1 MFINTLDIPGYSR
14 LNQILHTLKHV
25 HQFEFDSHDGDQLQE
40 TQQHYLHVQQQIVE
54 TSAFN
59 TYHVNPEYAKAAL
72 ITEAIKMLLEI
83 APKRRKKAAVQETKK
98 KQPKP
103 DFLDVDK
110 DGNKKEPF
118 KKAVADKAKAGK
130 LDEKW
135 GTEMKT
141 SAKDMGKWEGYTKAD
156 LQANQPGFQEGM
168 MKNVK
173 RGLFGWPSPG
183 LPGGRSGGKPQDVVA
198 RTRAMDDDMLK
209 SLASNTEVSP
219 GSPAGLQKKVAQ
231 QELRRRGKAVSE
243 AWGTEMK
250 TSAKDIGKWEG
261 YTITELKARKK
272 KLMDKEE
279 RTAAESKEVR
289 QINFAIRAKQE
300 NSWGKVKESML
311 MEDENLDK
319 AETLLAAK
327 DLSDRLQ
334 DMAEDAAKMAVDR
347 LMPLV
352 DVMKSQ
358 FGQEPADAFN
368 QIVKA
373 QLQTVLDTIISAKDQ
388 TDNAVLT
395 LQGGGVPSMGSDI
408 SQPLPGAEAPAA
420 EPGTEAPAA
429 EPQVGGEEEFQA
441 GPATA
446 GPEEEPLGRSM
457 KEPMSETLR
466 VGDLVKFAFVRG
478 MTPIRGTILEFV
490 SARKTLANPHG
501 FMIDVQ
507 SGNTIYS
514 IHPQHA
520 QKLANQTI
528 SEQKIAR
535 RIIKESHQQCMEC
548 GQGWYMEDQ
557 HGKMQCNECGS
568 SWIGEDQEQDIEK
581 AKKEYFAKGGK
592 ITQGPIKKAKGSQP
606 YMPGTYHGQRTATMR
621 AHDPFKRKMEESA
634 KPKDII
640 TDANDRRRYIALRNM
655 EADHYAQ
662 ARKTKDTKQAHHKK
676 MAQQYNDQANDIL
689 DKYRSSVEEAQQP
702 NATQTIQ
709 DMAAKGKD
717 ATGKPLSPS
726 QKMAAK
732 KAADE
737 LAKANLEEK
746 LTKKMTAGEIISDF
760 VNSDDP
766 KFKGKS
772 KAERTRM
779 ALGAY
784 YDMHPEKSK
793 KQESYNNVKA
803 VVESLTTEFNNLKM
817 QFQQHKKIFQ
827 ESVRHGAT
835 FDILNE
841 GYGLEGA
848 AILEQM
854 KQIKTQ
860 LDTHR
865 ANLTQLRTEIQEQ
878 FALDQTIVTKVQKLS
893 EQAKTLPYGIV
904 GVLNNQQKF
913 RKFFINESQRNTWIE
928 YNQEYIKESTLVDP
942 QDLDRVQKRLKDNI

>member
-1 MFINTLDIPGYSR
+1 MFINNLNIPGSSR

-25 HQFEFDSHDGDQLQE
+25 HQFEFRNHDGDQLQE

-141 SAKDMGKWEGYTKAD
+141 SAKDM
-156 LQANQPGFQEGM
+156 
-168 MKNVK
+168 
-173 RGLFGWPSPG
+173 
-183 LPGGRSGGKPQDVVA
+183 
-198 RTRAMDDDMLK
+198 
-209 SLASNTEVSP
+209 
-219 GSPAGLQKKVAQ
+219 
-231 QELRRRGKAVSE
+231 
-243 AWGTEMK
+243 
-250 TSAKDIGKWEG
+250 GKWEG

-420 EPGTEAPAA
+420 EPGAEAPAA

-568 SWIGEDQEQDIEK
+568 SMLRE
-581 AKKEYFAKGGK
+581 A
-592 ITQGPIKKAKGSQP
+592 
-606 YMPGTYHGQRTATMR
+606 
-621 AHDPFKRKMEESA
+621 A
-634 KPKDII
+634 KPEDAI

-746 LTKKMTAGEIISDF
+746 LTKKMTAGEVISDF

-784 YDMHPEKSK
+784 YGMHPEKSK

-817 QFQQHKKIFQ
+817 KFQQHKKIFQ

-865 ANLTQLRTEIQEQ
+865 VTLKQLRTEIQEQ

-893 EQAKTLPYGIV
+893 EQAQTLPYGIV

-942 QDLDRVQKRLKDNI
+942 QDLDRVRNRLKNNI

>member
-14 LNQILHTLKHV
+14 LHQILHTLKHV

-54 TSAFN
+54 TSTFN
-59 TYHVNPEYAKAAL
+59 TYHTNPEYAKAAL

-110 DGNKKEPF
+110 DGNKKELF
-118 KKAVADKAKAGK
+118 KKAVADKAKADN

-135 GTEMKT
+135 GKEMKPA
-141 SAKDMGKWEGYTKAD
+141 AKDMD
-156 LQANQPGFQEGM
+156 
-168 MKNVK
+168 
-173 RGLFGWPSPG
+173 
-183 LPGGRSGGKPQDVVA
+183 
-198 RTRAMDDDMLK
+198 
-209 SLASNTEVSP
+209 
-219 GSPAGLQKKVAQ
+219 
-231 QELRRRGKAVSE
+231 
-243 AWGTEMK
+243 
-250 TSAKDIGKWEG
+250 KWEG
-261 YTITELKARKK
+261 YTIAELKARKK

-279 RTAAESKEVR
+279 RTGAFYKEVR
-289 QINFAIRAKQE
+289 QINFAIRAKQG
-300 NSWGKVKESML
+300 NSLGKVKESML

-334 DMAEDAAKMAVDR
+334 NMAEDAAKMAVDR

-368 QIVKA
+368 QIVKSH
-373 QLQTVLDTIISAKDQ
+373 LQTVLDTIISAKDQ
-388 TDNAVLT
+388 TDNAILT

-408 SQPLPGAEAPAA
+408 SQPVPGA
-420 EPGTEAPAA
+420 EAPAA

-446 GPEEEPLGRSM
+446 GPAEEPLGRSM
-457 KEPMSETLR
+457 KEPMRETLR
-466 VGDLVKFAFVRG
+466 A
-478 MTPIRGTILEFV
+478 
-490 SARKTLANPHG
+490 
-501 FMIDVQ
+501 
-507 SGNTIYS
+507 
-514 IHPQHA
+514 
-520 QKLANQTI
+520 
-528 SEQKIAR
+528 
-535 RIIKESHQQCMEC
+535 
-548 GQGWYMEDQ
+548 
-557 HGKMQCNECGS
+557 
-568 SWIGEDQEQDIEK
+568 
-581 AKKEYFAKGGK
+581 GG
-592 ITQGPIKKAKGSQP
+592 
-606 YMPGTYHGQRTATMR
+606 
-621 AHDPFKRKMEESA
+621 PFKRKMEESA
-634 KPKDII
+634 KPEDII
-640 TDANDRRRYIALRNM
+640 TDANDRRRYIALRKQ
-655 EADHYAQ
+655 EEDHLAQ
-662 ARKTKDTKQAHHKK
+662 AGKPKDTKQAHHKK
-676 MAQQYNDQANDIL
+676 MAQQHNDQANDIL

-709 DMAAKGKD
+709 DMATKGKD
-717 ATGKPLSPS
+717 ATGKPLSPT

-737 LAKANLEEK
+737 LVKANLEEK
-746 LTKKMTAGEIISDF
+746 LTKKMAAGEIISDF
-760 VNSDDP
+760 VNSDNP

-784 YDMHPEKSK
+784 YGMHPEKSK

-817 QFQQHKKIFQ
+817 KFQQHKKIFQ

-854 KQIKTQ
+854 KQIKTH

-865 ANLTQLRTEIQEQ
+865 ETLKQLRTEIQEQ

-893 EQAKTLPYGIV
+893 EQAQTLPYGIV
-904 GVLNNQQKF
+904 GVLSNKQKF
-913 RKFFINESQRNTWIE
+913 RKFFINESQRTTWIE

-942 QDLDRVQKRLKDNI
+942 QDLDRVRNRLKNNI